1 MSTAQILLALVP
13 VALAVV
19 AVVVAA
25 LYEPW
30 RVRRN
35 RPPRG
40 GGRGPR

>member
-25 LYEPW
+25 RYELW
-30 RVRRN
+30 RFRCN
-35 RPPRG
+35 LPPCG